1 MIIKTDYM
9 TEIKVIVSGI
19 DRFDAEG
26 IWKEKLHF
34 SFFITDALAM
44 EWDTVE
50 QANNDIMEELF
61 KYYGR
66 TLNNKFNEFDIE
78 WYCEDTKEYTHD
90 IFFCDIVNTLT
101 YNYYFKVAGV

>member
-1 MIIKTDYM
+1 MIIRTDYM

-34 SFFITDALAM
+34 SFFISDALAM
-44 EWDTVE
+44 EWDNEKQTG
-50 QANNDIMEELF
+50 NDIMEELF
-61 KYYGR
+61 KYYGKV
-66 TLNNKFNEFDIE
+66 LDSKFNEFDIT

-90 IFFCDIVNTLT
+90 ILFCDIVNTLT
-101 YNYYFKVAGV
+101 YNYYFKTGV